1 MRTVLFVCT
10 GNTCRSP
17 MAEAIARHWA
27 DQAGFRPADD
37 AGGAAR
43 EAAAQARPFFAS
55 AGVAAPTG
63 SPVAPETVTA
73 LKHMGIEHDG
83 AAKQLSA
90 EMIRKA
96 DVVFFMS
103 RQQRDSAVTMLR
115 EAGDDPQ
122 QHEHKLLMLDPEGD
136 IADPIG
142 QSQSAYNHLAERFT
156 ELIPRRLKEV
166 FEHEHRA
173 GIGSSRP

>member
-27 DQAGFRPADD
+27 QQSGFRPDPGENAGNGDD
-37 AGGAAR
+37 DS
-43 EAAAQARPFFAS
+43 RPFFAS
-55 AGVAAPTG
+55 AGVAAPVD
-63 SPVAPETVTA
+63 SPVAPETITA
-73 LKHMGIEHDG
+73 LKQLGIEHEG

-103 RQQRDSAVTMLR
+103 RHQRESAMTMLR
-115 EAGDDPQ
+115 EAGDDPK
-122 QHEHKLLMLDPEGD
+122 QHEHKLLLLDPEED
-136 IADPIG
+136 VADPIG
-142 QSQSAYNHLAERFT
+142 QSQSAYNQLAERFT
-156 ELIPRRLKEV
+156 ELIPRRLREV
-166 FEHEHRA
+166 FEHENRA
-173 GIGSSRP
+173 GIGSSRG